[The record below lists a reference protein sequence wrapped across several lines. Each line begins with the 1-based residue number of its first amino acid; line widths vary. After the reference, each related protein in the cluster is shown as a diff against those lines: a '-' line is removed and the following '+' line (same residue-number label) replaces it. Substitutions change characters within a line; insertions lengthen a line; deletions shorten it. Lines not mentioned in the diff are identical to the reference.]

1 MRLTEGMIRPIR
13 ARGSA
18 RAAARVSFSAMASM
32 LRAPF
37 FLLYRQSDTFG
48 QGAPIG
54 HFPGQEL
61 VEIGDVHIHRQGGL
75 PLEVIADF
83 LRLQN
88 SADLPVE
95 LLDDLRR
102 QVFRAGQPEPSVAVH
117 LGIAL
122 FGESW
127 NVLVD
132 RAEARTKDEATQD
145 DSLPVVD
152 EVKL

>member
-18 RAAARVSFSAMASM
+18 RAAARLSFSAMASM

-61 VEIGDVHIHRQGGL
+61 VETGDVHIHRQSGL

-83 LRLQN
+83 CGLHNTPHL
-88 SADLPVE
+88 AVE
-95 LLDDLRR
+95 FFDDL
-102 QVFRAGQPEPSVAVH
+102 
-117 LGIAL
+117 
-122 FGESW
+122 
-127 NVLVD
+127 
-132 RAEARTKDEATQD
+132 
-145 DSLPVVD
+145 
-152 EVKL
+152 